1 MWDTPILCIAGGYD
15 FRILFSQGM
24 QAFNAAQL
32 RGIPSRMLY
41 FPDESHWILKPQN
54 SVLFYRTWID
64 WMNKWLNKK

>member
-1 MWDTPILCIAGGYD
+1 
-15 FRILFSQGM
+15 M

-64 WMNKWLNKK
+64 WMNKWLNEK